1 MPDVPDA
8 DNENVRDE
16 EKEKTINND
25 PITYPHQATSCAT
38 APFMDRKDNL
48 ECEARTDLHDA
59 VAPAEDESSSS
70 VDQNIFVEE
79 TKGPSLEVE
88 DLREDQNTEE
98 IKEASIL
105 WSPRL
110 LLAISIVL
118 VSCCSNVIF
127 LELLVR
133 QVVLLSSLLDFI
145 EISD

>member
-16 EKEKTINND
+16 EKEKTIND
-25 PITYPHQATSCAT
+25 PITYPHQISSSATE
-38 APFMDRKDNL
+38 PFMERKDDK
-48 ECEARTDLHDA
+48 EDESRVELHDT
-59 VAPAEDESSSS
+59 VAPAEEELLTS
-70 VDQNIFVEE
+70 VDQNIFAKQ
-79 TKGPSLEVE
+79 TKGASLEVE
-88 DLREDQNTEE
+88 DLKEDPNTEE

-133 QVVLLSSLLDFI
+133 QVFLISSLLDFI